1 MGILPKK
8 NWVCGFFRAT
18 FQKYLIFQ
26 SPKSRVQTEKSKSNS
41 STFQG
46 PFKDPLT
53 KFKDPIG
60 VVFKFRFEF
69 TLIL

>member
-1 MGILPKK
+1 MVKITQQYSLKL
-8 NWVCGFFRAT
+8 VQIAVADV
-18 FQKYLIFQ
+18 I
-26 SPKSRVQTEKSKSNS
+26 RVQTEKSKSNS